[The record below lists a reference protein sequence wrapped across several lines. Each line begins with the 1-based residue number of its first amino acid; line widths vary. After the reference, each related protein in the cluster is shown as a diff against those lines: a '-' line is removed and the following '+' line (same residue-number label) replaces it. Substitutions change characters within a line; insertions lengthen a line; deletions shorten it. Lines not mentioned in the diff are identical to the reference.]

1 MAAYYELCSEDGK
14 GRLVLK
20 RIQTGQRTGHKTG
33 QNTEQNTEQN
43 TGPQS
48 DVTMPA
54 HVSKSW
60 HL

>member
-20 RIQTGQRTGHKTG
+20 RIQAG
-33 QNTEQNTEQN
+33 QNTGQNTEQN

>member
-20 RIQTGQRTGHKTG
+20 RIQAGQNTG